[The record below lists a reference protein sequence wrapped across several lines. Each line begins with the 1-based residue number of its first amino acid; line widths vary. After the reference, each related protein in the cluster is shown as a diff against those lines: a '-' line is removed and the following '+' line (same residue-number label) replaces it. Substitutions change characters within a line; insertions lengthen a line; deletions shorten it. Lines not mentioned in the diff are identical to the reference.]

1 MENRKL
7 VRLGEGS
14 AAVDLSRTAFR
25 IVQAGR
31 EDDEI
36 RLEGRETGDGEEE
49 TMDWE
54 REDCEESGVAKPIGE
69 NDHLEG
75 EVGEDGERALSE
87 EDEMDDM
94 FRSSNLIIIPF
105 PRERNRSS
113 QISDPGVNDG
123 AVEEEREEVEVEVEE
138 VQSENDIEIE
148 EELGK
153 SESKDTAEEN
163 SDKSDQAND
172 LSRQLVDV
180 GRQLKTWRRSIN
192 HCQPSKLRALVHRL
206 LEKVSELRPRLLEL
220 NLAVHAFAAEAV
232 TRPGW
237 ESRKKVSQ
245 GLKDHLVRLY
255 SQASRFRRML
265 ESEARKVNYLFPEEP
280 ASSSTY
286 DQHVKRLEHFRLSP
300 APRSPKPG
308 RKPRFWMI
316 WFLAGVAAAASMALT
331 IYARPQC
338 CGAGPFSVAPS
349 LKTWASGPKPF

>member
-31 EDDEI
+31 EDDEMQ
-36 RLEGRETGDGEEE
+36 EGRRGGETEDSGDMMAGENPFKLDRRETGDGEEE
-49 TMDWE
+49 TMDGE
-54 REDCEESGVAKPIGE
+54 REDCEEAGVAKPIGE
-69 NDHLEG
+69 SDHLEG

-123 AVEEEREEVEVEVEE
+123 AVEEEREEVEVEE

-163 SDKSDQAND
+163 SDKSDQVQI
-172 LSRQLVDV
+172 R
-180 GRQLKTWRRSIN
+180 TCFPN
-192 HCQPSKLRALVHRL
+192 HHLHRL
-206 LEKVSELRPRLLEL
+206 FFSGQRPLSTACGCWTTTE
-220 NLAVHAFAAEAV
+220 NLAAIYQPLPTFQTESS
-232 TRPGW
+232 RPQVK
-237 ESRKKVSQ
+237 SI
-245 GLKDHLVRLY
+245 LVN
-255 SQASRFRRML
+255 S
-265 ESEARKVNYLFPEEP
+265 
-280 ASSSTY
+280 
-286 DQHVKRLEHFRLSP
+286 
-300 APRSPKPG
+300 PG
-308 RKPRFWMI
+308 RMT
-316 WFLAGVAAAASMALT
+316 SHCLT
-331 IYARPQC
+331 RLPPDC
-338 CGAGPFSVAPS
+338 
-349 LKTWASGPKPF
+349 LKKCQS